1 MSLTSNQKLEMIKHS
16 EEGMSVRLK
25 ARLLSQLVKLWMQ
38 RDRSWKEVN
47 WCGKVHGCLI
57 WRNGHSQPSLQRP
70 PPWSFSSHQQRA
82 KRLRL
87 TEGLSGGL
95 HFLAMK
101 PFLIKMHT
109 LFFYA
114 VAHLRLQYSV
124 NVTCACT
131 GKPKKF
137 VKLLYCSGMDP
148 HPQCLRGT
156 LVL

>member
-1 MSLTSNQKLEMIKHS
+1 MVVLFEEMATANPAFSDHH
-16 EEGMSVRLK
+16 L
-25 ARLLSQLVKLWMQ
+25 
-38 RDRSWKEVN
+38 
-47 WCGKVHGCLI
+47 
-57 WRNGHSQPSLQRP
+57 GHSAATNIEANPL
-70 PPWSFSSHQQRA
+70 RA

-137 VKLLYCSGMDP
+137 VKLLYCNGMDP
-148 HPQCLRGT
+148 HPQCLRGS